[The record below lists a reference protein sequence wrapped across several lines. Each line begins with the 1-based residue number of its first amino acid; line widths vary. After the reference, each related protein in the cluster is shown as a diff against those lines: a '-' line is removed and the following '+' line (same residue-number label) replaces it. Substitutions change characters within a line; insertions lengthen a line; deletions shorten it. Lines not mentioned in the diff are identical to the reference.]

1 LALGWHGLTHH
12 PHPLWAAPLF
22 GFACGGLMHLLVVAA
37 AWGGTLWLV
46 QSAWTRA
53 PLLQHWL
60 GWLHRV

>member
-1 LALGWHGLTHH
+1 
-12 PHPLWAAPLF
+12 
-22 GFACGGLMHLLVVAA
+22 AA